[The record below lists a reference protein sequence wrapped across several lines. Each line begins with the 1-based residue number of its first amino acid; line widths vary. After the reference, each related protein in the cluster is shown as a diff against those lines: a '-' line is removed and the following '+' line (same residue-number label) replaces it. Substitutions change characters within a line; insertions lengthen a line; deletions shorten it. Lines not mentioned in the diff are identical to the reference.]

1 MTPANVVSRPRVL
14 VLAVAL
20 LSLGLVSALGGMAFG
35 LQKVPTGAPASPVG
49 KAVIALAPQT
59 TATVDPALA
68 SGASDYANLEVLY
81 NRLLEPYPDRSELG
95 PGIATKWTVS
105 PDGKTAEF
113 KIRSGVKFHNGDVLT
128 AEDVVFTYQ
137 RVQRIGQPIA
147 KAPLERFMESVEAKG
162 DSVIFH
168 LKEPDWKFIHE
179 FTKPYY
185 SIVPKKYVER
195 VGDDGFLNAPVG
207 TGPFKFVGWAKQEFL
222 EVEAVEGEHF
232 LRKPGVKR
240 LRYVIVPE
248 ETTRLAM
255 VKTGEADLAQVS
267 VTSLPAVQA
276 DPKIKLIKVPN
287 TGGLRIFLFGQA
299 DPKNPFSKLEVR
311 QALSLAIDRE
321 AIAQRIYHGY
331 ARPIAVATSNPVQ
344 ANFPAW
350 GTRAPPYD
358 MEKAKQLLAKAGY
371 PGGKGLTFTFHNYE
385 YAVLPLWT
393 QVAPVI
399 ASSWEKLGIQVTL
412 RQWEWGSYAPLARTG
427 KFDPLAVSTHIAN
440 LGSPWD
446 PAGFMTDFTRSGTY
460 RVPAGIADGAYPQ
473 LKDLAEQYDHELN
486 PARRATLHEK
496 ILAYDRDNVIFIPV
510 ITQDGLFAAGPRVL
524 AYTPMPGTI
533 FTGNMYTIKVK
544 P

>member
-1 MTPANVVSRPRVL
+1 MVARLGRKSRP
-14 VLAVAL
+14 LAWWIAL
-20 LSLGLVSALGGMAFG
+20 ASLGLATALGAVASAQ
-35 LQKVPTGAPASPVG
+35 QKAPDGPPAGPVG
-49 KAVIALAPQT
+49 KVVVALAPQT

-105 PDGKTAEF
+105 ADGKTAEF

-128 AEDVVFTYQ
+128 PEDVVFTYQ
-137 RVQRIGQPIA
+137 RVQRLGQPIA
-147 KAPLERFMESVEAKG
+147 KAPLERFLESVEAKG

-168 LKEPDWKFIHE
+168 LKEADWKFVNE

-185 SIVPKKYVER
+185 SIVPKKYIER
-195 VGDDGFLNAPVG
+195 VGDDGFLKAPVG
-207 TGPFKFVGWAKQEFL
+207 TGPFRFVGWSKQEFL

-240 LRYVIVPE
+240 LRYVIIPE

-255 VKTGEADLAQVS
+255 VKTGEADLGQVS

-276 DPKIKLIKVPN
+276 DPKIKLIKVPS

-299 DPKNPFSKLEVR
+299 DAKNPFSKLEVR

-331 ARPIAVATSNPVQ
+331 ARPVAVATQNPIQ
-344 ANFPAW
+344 ANFPGW
-350 GTRAPPYD
+350 GKQSPPYD
-358 MEKAKQLLAKAGY
+358 LERAKQLLAKAGY
-371 PGGKGLTFTFHNYE
+371 PGGSGLRFTFHNYE

-427 KFDPLAVSTHIAN
+427 KFEPLAVSTHIAN

-446 PAGFMTDFTRSGTY
+446 PAGFMTDFTRSGIY
-460 RVPAGIADGAYPQ
+460 RVPAGIADGAYPA
-473 LKDLAEQYDHELN
+473 LKELAEQYDRELN
-486 PARRATLHEK
+486 PARRAGLHER

-533 FTGNMYTIKVK
+533 FTGNMYTIRVK